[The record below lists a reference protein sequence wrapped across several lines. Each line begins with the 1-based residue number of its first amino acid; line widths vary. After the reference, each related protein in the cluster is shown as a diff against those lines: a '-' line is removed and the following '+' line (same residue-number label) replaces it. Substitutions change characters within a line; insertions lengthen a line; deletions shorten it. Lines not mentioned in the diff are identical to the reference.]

1 MYIEIRREATGRVSA
16 IEVRGHA
23 SYDEEGSDVVCAAV
37 SALMH
42 ALVLGLRKILRLRI
56 RFLKR
61 RGFMR
66 VRIPEKLADEQVRPA
81 DTLTETVVQ
90 SLFEIQH
97 KYSEYILVEEVFPGA
112 GKNNNH
118 ALSQT

>member
-1 MYIEIRREATGRVSA
+1 MYIEIRREASRRVSA

-23 SYDEEGSDVVCAAV
+23 SYDGEGSDVVCAAV

-42 ALVLGLRKILRLRI
+42 ALVLGLRKVVRLRI
-56 RFLKR
+56 RFFKR
-61 RGFMR
+61 RGLMR
-66 VRIPEKLADEQVRPA
+66 VQIPEKMPDEKVRSVE
-81 DTLTETVVQ
+81 TLIETVVQ

-97 KYSEYILVEEVFPGA
+97 KYSEYVLVEEVFPGP

-118 ALSQT
+118 ALLQN